1 MDRDRSNRPRFNPGI
16 TLAIVLLLAG
26 LGLFGIVWAN
36 YRYAEITPGGTDF
49 LVHWVGMR
57 VILKGENPY
66 SDATALEI
74 QTLVYGRAARPGEH
88 ELRVAYPLYAEFLF
102 LPFALIPD
110 FSWARALWM
119 AVLEIG
125 AAGFAVL
132 SLALAGSGWPRW
144 QHFCFILFSIL
155 WYFGARA
162 IINGNAIVLVS
173 LFVGIAIFCA
183 KKNRNVAAGIF
194 LACCTIKPQVAVIPI
209 LSVLLWG
216 IWTRRFRMIFSFGAA
231 MVLFTAV
238 SFAILP
244 SWLADN
250 WREIMRFPAY
260 NPPGTPADA
269 LQSMFGTR
277 GYWTGGF
284 LSILVW
290 ISILYAWISLFR
302 LPEKNA
308 LFLIGMTVL
317 LSPLS
322 GIQTDPGNEFI
333 LLLPL
338 ALVLA
343 GKSLPGGSPIRFT
356 AILGTIFFGIWI
368 LFILT
373 VQKGG
378 QPVQHPVM
386 LFPLPMFLL
395 LVIGLD
401 WIRKRMHPTL
411 APG

>member
-1 MDRDRSNRPRFNPGI
+1 MNRERSNRLKSNPWI
-16 TLAIVLLLAG
+16 TLAMVLLLAG
-26 LGLFGIVWAN
+26 LGLFGLVWAN
-36 YRYAEITPGGTDF
+36 HRYAGITPGGTDF

-57 VILKGENPY
+57 AVLRGENPY

-102 LPFALIPD
+102 LPFALISD

-119 AVLEIG
+119 AILETG

-132 SLALAGSGWPRW
+132 SLALVGSEWPRW
-144 QHFCFILFSIL
+144 QHFCFLLFSIL

-173 LFVGIAIFCA
+173 LFVGSAVFCA
-183 KKNRNVAAGIF
+183 KKNWSVAAGIF

-216 IWTRRFRMIFSFGAA
+216 IRTRRFRMIFSFGAA
-231 MVLFTAV
+231 MALFTGV

-260 NPPGTPADA
+260 NPPGNPASS
-269 LQSMFGTR
+269 LQSMFGTW

-290 ISILYAWISLFR
+290 ISILYAWIGLIRF
-302 LPEKNA
+302 PEKNA

-343 GKSLPGGSPIRFT
+343 GKSLPGGSPIRFP

-401 WIRKRMHPTL
+401 WIRNRMHPAL